1 MEQDFPNHPL
11 TERNYRMPRHRLRNV
26 VFLTHGDY
34 NSNFYLSRAG
44 IIQMADAAEE
54 VAKLLGTQSVK
65 VVTSPAARAFQGAEI
80 VGRRFN
86 VQPEKVDALWIAGP
100 RKGSVHQAVNALLPH
115 MGIAATLI
123 VVTHPSPV
131 RDLPKEFA
139 RAALGF
145 SISSGSRGYGKG
157 WLINVAERVAL
168 PI

>member
-1 MEQDFPNHPL
+1 
-11 TERNYRMPRHRLRNV
+11 
-26 VFLTHGDY
+26 
-34 NSNFYLSRAG
+34 
-44 IIQMADAAEE
+44 MADAAEE